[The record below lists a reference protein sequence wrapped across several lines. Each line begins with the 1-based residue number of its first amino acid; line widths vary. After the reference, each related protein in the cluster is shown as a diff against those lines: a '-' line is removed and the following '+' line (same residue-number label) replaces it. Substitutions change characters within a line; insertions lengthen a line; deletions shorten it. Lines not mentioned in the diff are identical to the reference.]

1 MFVLDVIY
9 HICYIVYMG
18 YQIDLYEKD
27 NGEVPVLESIK
38 NMDAKMQAKIYREI
52 NLLEEFGRKLH
63 EPYIKKIVGQ
73 KYSDLWELRIKQSN
87 NIFRIIYFTYVNDL
101 CVLLHGFQ
109 KKSQKTP
116 KKELDLAKSR
126 MEDYKSR
133 KKK

>member
-1 MFVLDVIY
+1 M
-9 HICYIVYMG
+9 YMG
-18 YQIDLYEKD
+18 YKIDLYEKD

-52 NLLEEFGRKLH
+52 NLLEEFGRELH
-63 EPYIKKIVGQ
+63 EPHIKKIVGQ
-73 KYSDLWELRIKQSN
+73 KYSDLWELRIKQSS
-87 NIFRIIYFTYVNDL
+87 NIFRIIYFTYIDDL

-133 KKK
+133 K